1 MTEIISPTVT
11 TAHLFYKSTGSEGAD
26 MLIKIIDSGIDM
38 KNKLKM
44 GFEVIQQESC
54 WCETKKDE
62 I

>member
-54 WCETKKDE
+54 
-62 I
+62 